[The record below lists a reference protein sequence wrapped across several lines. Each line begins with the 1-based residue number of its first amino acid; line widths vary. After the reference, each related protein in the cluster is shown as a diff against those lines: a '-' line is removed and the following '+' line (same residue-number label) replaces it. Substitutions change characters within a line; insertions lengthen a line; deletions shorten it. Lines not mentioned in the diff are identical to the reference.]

1 MTIINCIHLA
11 QKEVARRLTQ
21 TTSLT
26 LLSCYF
32 LSFLSCDSAI
42 CSYMA
47 WCHFWDGINIIQ
59 VSNLIVMSNHNQHY
73 KASVQSQST
82 LQSECPITIYVTK
95 RVSNHNLRYKVNA
108 VQLWLSCNLTARQLY
123 KGNNCKLQRSS
134 SHYMLTELTLIRQAF
149 STVHCYIYL

>member
-47 WCHFWDGINIIQ
+47 WCYFRDGINIIQ
-59 VSNLIVMSNHNQHY
+59 KSQILLWCPITINVTKRVSNHNQHY
-73 KASVQSQST
+73 KVSVQSQSM

-95 RVSNHNLRYKVNA
+95 WVL
-108 VQLWLSCNLTARQLY
+108 QLWLSCNLTARQLY